1 MMSFYVASLKKFIWK
16 EFLGTGFLNEE
27 NSETW
32 LINLGEQP
40 RRMLTRICKVPYLY
54 LDVSIYYQYSRPVE
68 REKKIAN
75 KCVSYIMVYKLKL
88 K

>member
-1 MMSFYVASLKKFIWK
+1 MISFYVASLKKFTWK

-40 RRMLTRICKVPYLY
+40 RQMPTHICKLPYLH
-54 LDVSIYYQYSRPVE
+54 LDVSIYYQYSWPVE
-68 REKKIAN
+68 REEKVAN
-75 KCVSYIMVYKLKL
+75 KYDLYIMVYKLKL